1 MFWKSALTAA
11 GLILTAIT
19 ASAQGPIPVPNVPAN
34 LNVPEGFAP
43 FLLGHAEGTQN
54 YICLPTEKGFAWTLF
69 GPQATLFD
77 GLGVQLTTH
86 FLSPNPVE
94 NGVLRATWQD
104 SRDTSRV
111 WAMAVASSTDPA
123 YVAGGS
129 VAWLLLRVVGA
140 ELGPNA
146 GAALFDAKYV
156 HRVNTSGGIAPAAG
170 CDHKK
175 DLGTRQ
181 FVPYTTDYIFYR

>member
-1 MFWKSALTAA
+1 MFWKSALAAA
-11 GLILTAIT
+11 GLVLTAAH
-19 ASAQGPIPVPNVPAN
+19 ASAQVPVPSIPAN
-34 LNVPEGFAP
+34 LTVPDGFTP

-54 YICLPTEKGFAWTLF
+54 YICLPAEKGFGWTLF

-77 GLGVQLTTH
+77 GNGAQLTTH
-86 FLSPNPVE
+86 FLSPNPNE
-94 NGVLRATWQD
+94 DGALRATWQD

-111 WAMAVASSTDPA
+111 WAMAIASSTDPA

-140 ELGPNA
+140 ELGPTG

-156 HRVNTSGGIAPAAG
+156 HRVNTAGGVAPATG

-175 DLGTRQ
+175 DIGKRQ
-181 FVPYTTDYIFYR
+181 FVPYATDYIF